1 MKSTA
6 RVTAL
11 LLALLLP
18 ACSLAWASVYVTE
31 TSGIRWNDVGGIR
44 WNDVGGIRWNDVGGI
59 RWNDVGGIRWND
71 VGGLLFTDASGIR
84 WNDVGGIRWNDVGGI
99 EFVAPVGD
107 PVSVDLELL
116 SLLGVL
122 PDTSAIN
129 VIITY
134 RLQPTA
140 ADMADL
146 VSLGITGGTIFRA
159 LPMVVANA
167 TRSQI
172 DAMGDLP
179 HVRSVYSNKTL
190 SFFDD
195 VSRAFIGLDEVAADG
210 ELRVAGR
217 SVTGAG
223 VTIAVLDSGV
233 DAGHPDLPY
242 GTKVIQ
248 NVRLGQATGGIGFT
262 YPTHAE
268 GVVDTD
274 LVLGHGTFVAS
285 VASGTGQASGG
296 RYKGVA
302 PGASVLALSA
312 GDLYI
317 MSVLEGF
324 DYILEKR
331 AQYGVKVVNCS
342 WGTEGFF
349 DPADPVN
356 IATRLLYDAGVTVV
370 FAAGNHGPAPDTLNP
385 YSVAPWVIGVGSSRR
400 DGVLSRFSSRGIFEE
415 LLYHPTL
422 IAPGEGIIAANASG
436 AAGVG
441 GVTGVADPSAG
452 VSVPSPESV
461 WYTVSSGTSFAAP
474 HVAGVV
480 ALMLEADPT
489 LTPTAIKKMLQ
500 ETAMP
505 VLSRDRSQVGAG
517 GLDAWAALTRT
528 IDDTRPFGTHVAG
541 WLDERP
547 YRINYQPA
555 TFASGVVPAGGAAV
569 LAADVAGAVASW
581 QASIVWNQPPGTGD
595 LDMRAVNSAGAE
607 VERSDGLIGPS
618 LFGRTEGMQL
628 LAEVSPPLT
637 LEIFFKNGVG
647 ALDQPFELRQ
657 QKATAVVT
665 AYADVASL
673 PGPDQEVVARAVS
686 RHVLVGRGSLFEAS
700 AGLTRGEL
708 ARALALAGR
717 LPQRIPS
724 SPSFADVARTDT
736 AYPYVESVAGSRA
749 RRRVMEKRTDNLSPS
764 RRGSVSQDNLQLDS
778 YFAPRQLVIRLDYAV
793 AVVRAAGLEAEAQA
807 RADETLGLADE
818 STIPASKKGYV
829 AVALDRG
836 FIQSVTL
843 SGGESFDPDGYLPRL
858 SAARYLVKL
867 LE

>member
-1 MKSTA
+1 MKLEL
-6 RVTAL
+6 RVPAL
-11 LLALLLP
+11 LLVMLLP
-18 ACSLAWASVYVTE
+18 VCPPAEAALYVTE

-99 EFVAPVGD
+99 EFVGPVGD

-116 SLLGVL
+116 RLVGLL
-122 PDTSAIN
+122 PDSSSIN

-134 RLQPTA
+134 RAYPTA
-140 ADMADL
+140 ADLSHL
-146 VSLGITGGTIFRA
+146 VALGITGGTFFRV
-159 LPMVVANA
+159 LPMVVVNA

-172 DAMGDLP
+172 DAIDNLP
-179 HVRSVYSNKTL
+179 EVWSVYANRTL

-195 VSRAFIGLDEVAADG
+195 VSGAYVGLDEVAGDP
-210 ELRVAGR
+210 ELRPAGLPL
-217 SVTGAG
+217 SGAG

-233 DAGHPDLPY
+233 DAGHPDLPF
-242 GTKVIQ
+242 GTKVVQ
-248 NVRLGQATGGIGFT
+248 NVRLGLATGGVGFT
-262 YPTHAE
+262 YPVPAE

-285 VASGTGQASGG
+285 VASGTGQASAG

-312 GDLYI
+312 GDLFI
-317 MSVLEGF
+317 MNVLEGF

-370 FAAGNHGPAPDTLNP
+370 FAAGNHGPTPDTLNP
-385 YSVAPWVIGVGSSRR
+385 YSVAPWVIGVGSSRK
-400 DGVLSRFSSRGIFEE
+400 DGMLSRFSSRGIFEE
-415 LLYHPTL
+415 LLYRPTL
-422 IAPGEGIIAANASG
+422 LAPGEGIIAANASG
-436 AAGVG
+436 VAGVG
-441 GVTGVADPSAG
+441 GVTGVADPSGG
-452 VSVPSPESV
+452 VSVPASDAV
-461 WYTVSSGTSFAAP
+461 WYAVSSGTSFSAP

-480 ALMLEADPT
+480 ALMLEADPS
-489 LTPTAIKKMLQ
+489 LTPSAIKRLLQ
-500 ETAMP
+500 QTAMP
-505 VLSRDRSQVGAG
+505 LLARDRSQVGAG
-517 GLDAWAALTRT
+517 GLDAWAALTQT
-528 IDDTRPFGTHVAG
+528 IDAARPFGTHIAG
-541 WLDERP
+541 WVDERP
-547 YRINYQPA
+547 YRIDHQPA
-555 TFASGVVPAGGAAV
+555 TFASGFVPSGGAAL

-581 QASIVWNQPPGTGD
+581 QATIAWNQPPGTGD
-595 LDMRAVNSAGAE
+595 LDMRAVNGAGEE

-628 LAEVSPPLT
+628 LAEVSEPLT
-637 LEIFFKNGVG
+637 LEIFFKDG
-647 ALDQPFELRQ
+647 AGLLDQPFQLRQ
-657 QKATAVVT
+657 EKAVAVVT
-665 AYADVASL
+665 AYTDVASL
-673 PGPDQEVVARAVS
+673 PGPDQEAVARAVS
-686 RHVLVGRGSLFEAS
+686 RHVLVGRGSRFEAS
-700 AGLTRGEL
+700 AGLMRGEL

-724 SPSFADVARTDT
+724 SPSFADVPPTD
-736 AYPYVESVAGSRA
+736 AVYPYVESVAGSRA
-749 RRRVMEKRTDNLSPS
+749 RRKVMENGTRSLQRVRQDSD
-764 RRGSVSQDNLQLDS
+764 SQDDVAVDS
-778 YFAPRQLVIRLDYAV
+778 YFAPRQLVTRLDYAV

-807 RADETLGLADE
+807 RAGEVLGLADE
-818 STIPASKKGYV
+818 STIPPATKGYV

-836 FIQSVTL
+836 FIESVFL
-843 SGGESFDPDGYLPRL
+843 SGGESFDPNGFLPRL

>member
-1 MKSTA
+1 MKMSSRLIA
-6 RVTAL
+6 VL
-11 LLALLLP
+11 LCLLLP
-18 ACSLAWASVYVTE
+18 ACSLAGAAVYVTE

-99 EFVAPVGD
+99 EFVPPAGD

-116 SLLGVL
+116 SLVGQL
-122 PDTSAIN
+122 PDTSSIN

-134 RLQPTA
+134 RLAPTP

-146 VSLGITGGTIFRA
+146 VSLGVTGGTIFRA
-159 LPMVVANA
+159 LPMIVVNA

-172 DAMGDLP
+172 DAIADLP
-179 HVRSVYSNKTL
+179 RVRSVYANRTL

-195 VSRAFIGLDEVAADG
+195 VSRASIGADEAAADV
-210 ELRVAGR
+210 ELRPAGLPL
-217 SVTGAG
+217 TGAG

-233 DAGHPDLPY
+233 DAGHPDLPF

-248 NVRLGQATGGIGFT
+248 NVRLGQATGGVGFT

-274 LVLGHGTFVAS
+274 LVLGHGTFVSS
-285 VASGTGQASGG
+285 VASGTGQASAG

-302 PGASVLALSA
+302 PGASILALSA

-324 DYILEKR
+324 DYILQKKS
-331 AQYGVKVVNCS
+331 QYGVKVVNCS

-385 YSVAPWVIGVGSSRR
+385 YAVAPWVIGVGSASR
-400 DGVLSRFSSRGIFEE
+400 DGALSRFSSRGIFEE

-422 IAPGEGIIAANASG
+422 LAPGEGIIAANATG
-436 AAGVG
+436 FAGVG

-452 VSVPSPESV
+452 VVVPAPDRA
-461 WYTVSSGTSFAAP
+461 WYAVSSGTSFAAP

-489 LTPTAIKKMLQ
+489 LTPGAIKKMLQ
-500 ETAMP
+500 ETATP
-505 VLSRDRSQVGAG
+505 VLKSDRSQAGAG
-517 GLDAWAALTRT
+517 GLDAWAVLTRT
-528 IDDTRPFGTHVAG
+528 IDAARPFGTHVAG
-541 WLDERP
+541 WLDQRP
-547 YRINYQPA
+547 YRISHQPA
-555 TFASGVVPAGGAAV
+555 TFGSGIVPAGGPAI
-569 LAADVAGAVASW
+569 LAADVAGAITAW
-581 QASIVWNQPPGTGD
+581 EGSIVWNQPPATGD
-595 LDMRAVNSAGAE
+595 LDMRAVDYAGRE
-607 VERSDGLIGPS
+607 LERSDGLVGPS
-618 LFGRTEGMQL
+618 LFGRTEGIQL
-628 LAEVSPPLT
+628 LGAVPHTVNLEVY
-637 LEIFFKNGVG
+637 FKNGAGLV
-647 ALDQPFELRQ
+647 AQPFELRQ
-657 QKATAVVT
+657 QKATAMVT
-665 AYADVASL
+665 AYTDVAAL
-673 PGPDQEVVARAVS
+673 PEPDRQAVTLAVS
-686 RHVLVGRGSLFEAS
+686 RHVLVGRGSRFEAS
-700 AGLTRGEL
+700 SGLTRGEL
-708 ARALALAGR
+708 ARALALAAG

-724 SPSFADVARTDT
+724 SPSFTDVASTDEE
-736 AYPYVESVAGSRA
+736 YPYIETVAGARA
-749 RRRVMEKRTDNLSPS
+749 RRKVMEKRAGPLS
-764 RRGSVSQDNLQLDS
+764 R
-778 YFAPRQLVIRLDYAV
+778 FAPRQLVTRLDYTV
-793 AVVRAAGLEAEAQA
+793 AVVRAAGLEAVAQS
-807 RADETLGLADE
+807 RAGETLGLSDE
-818 STIPASKKGYV
+818 SLIPAASKGYV
-829 AVALDRG
+829 AVALEHG
-836 FIQSVTL
+836 FIQTVVT
-843 SGGESFDPDGYLPRL
+843 SAGQCFDPDGSVPRL
-858 SAARYLVKL
+858 SAARQLVKL